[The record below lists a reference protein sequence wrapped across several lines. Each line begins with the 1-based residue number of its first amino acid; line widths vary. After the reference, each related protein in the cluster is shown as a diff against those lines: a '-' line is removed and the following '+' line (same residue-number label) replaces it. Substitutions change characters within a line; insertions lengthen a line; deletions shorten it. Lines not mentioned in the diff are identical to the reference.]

1 MHQVTKTVQKPKSVS
16 RIERKN
22 YFLKQLH
29 EVLNQKGYKK
39 SECKK
44 VELELKRIINYF
56 MNYTD
61 IKKVTEIKLE
71 HVIKYMKHS
80 IEVSY
85 LELSIKELKNEV
97 ILLQFALKGYTR
109 EDLSIDLSISN
120 FNLWTQLLPR
130 KSVSGS

>member
-1 MHQVTKTVQKPKSVS
+1 MGNLHQVNKTVQKPKNVS

-22 YFLKQLH
+22 YFLRQLH
-29 EVLNQKGYKK
+29 EVLHKKSLQK
-39 SECKK
+39 SECQQ
-44 VELELKRIINYF
+44 VEMKLKRIINYLI
-56 MNYTD
+56 NYTD
-61 IKKVTEIKLE
+61 IKKVTEIKVE

-85 LELSIKELKNEV
+85 LDLSLRELKNEV
-97 ILLQFALKGYTR
+97 TLLQSVLKGFTK

-130 KSVSGS
+130 K